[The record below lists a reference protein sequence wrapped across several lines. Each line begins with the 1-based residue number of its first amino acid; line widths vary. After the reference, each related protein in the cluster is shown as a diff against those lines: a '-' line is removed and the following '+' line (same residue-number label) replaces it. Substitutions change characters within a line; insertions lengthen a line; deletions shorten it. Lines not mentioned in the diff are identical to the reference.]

1 MRFGQFP
8 GRLAGRFGRSGRAGG
23 LLSLYSAGHH
33 AHSLYRG
40 GGAGRPEVQE
50 LNRKSLQLWTRPWGP
65 FRSLVVV
72 FVVWRNKGGLPS
84 DGRKGGRG
92 GGGRESLAR
101 GLLVLADHVVCA
113 VVDAAAAEHEA
124 IHAHSWDD
132 KIMINN
138 DHCFGLVLLTKVL
151 ALSLETLPDK
161 HASSL
166 RIKQN
171 DKEIELCNFT
181 WIPDTSHGLGDIL

>member
-8 GRLAGRFGRSGRAGG
+8 GRLAGRFGGSWRAGG

-72 FVVWRNKGGLPS
+72 FVVGNTAAERIVGCLPS
-84 DGRKGGRG
+84 DGREG
-92 GGGRESLAR
+92 GGGSGGRKSL
-101 GLLVLADHVVCA
+101 
-113 VVDAAAAEHEA
+113 
-124 IHAHSWDD
+124 
-132 KIMINN
+132 KILIK
-138 DHCFGLVLLTKVL
+138 LTIW
-151 ALSLETLPDK
+151 
-161 HASSL
+161 
-166 RIKQN
+166 R
-171 DKEIELCNFT
+171 
-181 WIPDTSHGLGDIL
+181 

>member
-8 GRLAGRFGRSGRAGG
+8 GRLAGRFGGSWRAGG

-72 FVVWRNKGGLPS
+72 FVVGNTAERFVGCLPS
-84 DGRKGGRG
+84 DGREGGGG

-124 IHAHSWDD
+124 IHAHS
-132 KIMINN
+132 
-138 DHCFGLVLLTKVL
+138 
-151 ALSLETLPDK
+151 
-161 HASSL
+161 
-166 RIKQN
+166 
-171 DKEIELCNFT
+171 
-181 WIPDTSHGLGDIL
+181 